1 MLRFFTYLVIVVVF
15 ISCKVNYGFKGIS
28 IPPEAKTISVAFFQN
43 NAAMASPSESQ
54 KFTEKM
60 RDMVSSQTN
69 LALTKQ
75 NGDLQFEG
83 AIVDYSVS
91 PVAVQSTDQAALNR
105 LTVTINVKYT
115 NSIDQSKS
123 FNQNFQRFYDY
134 SSSKTLSAIE
144 SEALD
149 EINRQIAEDVFQK
162 AFNNW

>member
-28 IPPEAKTISVAFFQN
+28 IPPEAKTISVTFFQN

-83 AIVDYSVS
+83 AIVDYAVS

-105 LTVTINVKYT
+105 LTVIINVKYT

>member
-1 MLRFFTYLVIVVVF
+1 VLRFFTYLVIVVVF

-28 IPPEAKTISVAFFQN
+28 IPPEAKTISVTFFQN

-83 AIVDYSVS
+83 AIVDYAVS

-105 LTVTINVKYT
+105 LTVIINIKYT

>member
-1 MLRFFTYLVIVVVF
+1 MVL

-83 AIVDYSVS
+83 AIVDYSVA

-123 FNQNFQRFYDY
+123 FNQNFVRFYDY

-149 EINRQIAEDVFQK
+149 EINRQISEDVFQK

>member
-1 MLRFFTYLVIVVVF
+1 VLRFFTYLVIVVVF

-28 IPPEAKTISVAFFQN
+28 IPPEAKTISIAFFQN

-83 AIVDYSVS
+83 AIVDYAVS

-105 LTVTINVKYT
+105 LTVTINVKYI

>member
-83 AIVDYSVS
+83 AIVDYAVS
-91 PVAVQSTDQAALNR
+91 PVAFQSTDQAALNR

>member
-83 AIVDYSVS
+83 AIFDYAVS

>member
-1 MLRFFTYLVIVVVF
+1 VLRFFTYLVIVVVF

>member
-1 MLRFFTYLVIVVVF
+1 
-15 ISCKVNYGFKGIS
+15 
-28 IPPEAKTISVAFFQN
+28 
-43 NAAMASPSESQ
+43 
-54 KFTEKM
+54 
-60 RDMVSSQTN
+60 MVSSQTN

>member
-1 MLRFFTYLVIVVVF
+1 VLRFFTYLVIVVVF

-28 IPPEAKTISVAFFQN
+28 IPPEAKTISVTFFQN

-83 AIVDYSVS
+83 AIVDYAVS

>member
-83 AIVDYSVS
+83 AIVDYAVS

-105 LTVTINVKYT
+105 LTITINVKYI

>member
-83 AIVDYSVS
+83 AIVDYAVS

>member
-83 AIVDYSVS
+83 AIVDYAVS

-105 LTVTINVKYT
+105 LTVIINVKYT